1 MHETPP
7 SGSMPVVGR
16 PLDAPLRVVES
27 SSAVP
32 VRSARKRLAA
42 LAVFV
47 CSAATLGVA
56 AWLKPDARGLGT
68 HQQLGSGPCGMLVS
82 TGFPCPTC
90 GMTTA
95 YAYLMNGAPLRAFLV
110 QPAGF
115 VLALFTVFATL
126 YAAVVVV
133 SGISPGARWLQKLSP
148 YWLYFVLLALL
159 LGGWAYKIIVGVL
172 DGTLPMTAVRL

>member
-7 SGSMPVVGR
+7 SGRVPVGR
-16 PLDAPLRVVES
+16 PLDTSLRVIETAS
-27 SSAVP
+27 PP
-32 VRSARKRLAA
+32 VHPARMRWAA
-42 LAVFV
+42 SVVFIFG
-47 CSAATLGVA
+47 AATLGVA

-90 GMTTA
+90 GMTTSFA
-95 YAYLMNGAPLRAFLV
+95 FLMHGAPLRAFLA

-115 VLALFTVFATL
+115 LLALFTTCATM
-126 YAAVVVV
+126 YAAIVVVCGAMP
-133 SGISPGARWLQKLSP
+133 GIWWLQRLSP
-148 YWLYFVLLALL
+148 FWLYFLLLAVLLA
-159 LGGWAYKIIVGVL
+159 GWAYKIVIGLL